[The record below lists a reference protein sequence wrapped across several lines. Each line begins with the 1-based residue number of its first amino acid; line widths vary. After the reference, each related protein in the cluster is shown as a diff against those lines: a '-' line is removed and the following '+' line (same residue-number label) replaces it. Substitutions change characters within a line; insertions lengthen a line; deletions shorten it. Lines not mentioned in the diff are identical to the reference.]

1 MPQKGRRTVTGAS
14 PFAPTDDVFPHPIPV
29 VPTSYVFDQAPW
41 LIYWEITRACDLACR
56 HCRAE
61 AIAHRDPLELTND
74 EAKALLDS
82 IRKFGDPPPHLVI
95 TGGDPLRRPDL
106 PELIRYALDI
116 GINLSLAPSVTPLLN
131 REALVQLRML
141 GVETISLSLD
151 GAEASLHDR
160 IRGIPGCFDR
170 TMEMA
175 RTAVD
180 EGLQLQVNTLV
191 TADTLADLPHI
202 YRRVVDLGALRWSL
216 FFLIQVGRGTTL
228 EPVTPSQ
235 AEDICRWLTGL
246 MPQAPLQIKTTEAP
260 FFRRVAIQQL
270 LARGLSF
277 ADIRRLPVARGFG
290 VRDGN
295 GILFISH
302 RGEVYPSGFLPIAA
316 GNVRNTDIRR
326 IYRES
331 QLFRDLR
338 DVNRLKGKCGRCE
351 FRHLC
356 GGSRARAYAATG
368 DHLESDPLCAYH
380 PR

>member
-1 MPQKGRRTVTGAS
+1 MIR
-14 PFAPTDDVFPHPIPV
+14 HPIPV
-29 VPTSYVFDQAPW
+29 VPTSYVFDRAPW

-61 AIAHRDPLELTND
+61 AIAHRDPLELTLD
-74 EAKALLDS
+74 EGKALLDS
-82 IRKFGDPPPHLVI
+82 IRQFGDPPPHLVI

-106 PELIRYALDI
+106 PELVSYALRI
-116 GINLSLAPSVTPLLN
+116 GINVSLSPSVTPLLT
-131 REALVQLRML
+131 REALVQMRTL

-151 GAEASLHDR
+151 GADAALHDR

-170 TMEMA
+170 TLEMV

-180 EGLQLQVNTLV
+180 EGLQLQINTLV
-191 TADTLADLPHI
+191 TAETLADLPRI
-202 YRRVVDLGALRWSL
+202 YQRVVDLGALRWSL

-228 EPVTPSQ
+228 QPITPSQ
-235 AEDICRWLTGL
+235 AEDVCRWLTEL
-246 MPQAPLQIKTTEAP
+246 IPQAPLQIKTTEAP

-277 ADIRRLPVARGFG
+277 TDVRRLPMARGFG

-302 RGEVYPSGFLPIAA
+302 RGDVYPSGFLPVAA
-316 GNVRNTDIRR
+316 GNVRNLDTRS
-326 IYRES
+326 IYRDS
-331 QLFRDLR
+331 QLFRQLR

-351 FRHLC
+351 FRHVC
-356 GGSRARAYAATG
+356 GGSRARAYVATG
-368 DHLESDPLCAYH
+368 DPMESDPLCAYE